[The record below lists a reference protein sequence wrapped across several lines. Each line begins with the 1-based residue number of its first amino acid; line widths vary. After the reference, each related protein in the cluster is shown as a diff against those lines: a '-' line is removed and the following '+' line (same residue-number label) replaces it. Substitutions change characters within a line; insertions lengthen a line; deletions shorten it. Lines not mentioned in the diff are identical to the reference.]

1 MAISGHRCEANLW
14 NYIGSPS
21 NEQIRACS
29 DILSDRLSGRP
40 HQQSQ
45 RPCFTALSSRASFMF
60 QWIRLSFIHK
70 TQALSSLFF
79 QLSWKKIWLVFMSH
93 YSAEFHGTFRF
104 QILYKKLRKLYAK
117 ELNSSCRTVFQ
128 FVNYSSLWTLTV
140 WIFWQL
146 QFHSTNQIIWTILT
160 RIWIAYFSVLNE
172 SIELLT
178 TLSFALEIKSIL
190 KLKVMCGEFNG
201 FSVIL
206 QLEKYYSICNKYSNM
221 YGKCRE

>member
-1 MAISGHRCEANLW
+1 MEGHIN
-14 NYIGSPS
+14 SH
-21 NEQIRACS
+21 
-29 DILSDRLSGRP
+29 SGRVL
-40 HQQSQ
+40 Q
-45 RPCFTALSSRASFMF
+45 RCHPEQASCSSEFGC
-60 QWIRLSFIHK
+60 LLFIKHK
-70 TQALSSLFF
+70 PWAVYFF
-79 QLSWKKIWLVFMSH
+79 YCHEKKIWLVFMSH

-128 FVNYSSLWTLTV
+128 FVNYSSWWTLTV

-172 SIELLT
+172 SIERLT

-201 FSVIL
+201 FSIIL

>member
-79 QLSWKKIWLVFMSH
+79 SIVVKKNLACFYEPLFSRISRNISLSDSVQETKKTLCKSVKFELPNSISVC
-93 YSAEFHGTFRF
+93 
-104 QILYKKLRKLYAK
+104 KL
-117 ELNSSCRTVFQ
+117 FQ
-128 FVNYSSLWTLTV
+128 FVNPDGMNFLTAPV
-140 WIFWQL
+140 SFNQPDYL
-146 QFHSTNQIIWTILT
+146 NHS
-160 RIWIAYFSVLNE
+160 
-172 SIELLT
+172 
-178 TLSFALEIKSIL
+178 
-190 KLKVMCGEFNG
+190 
-201 FSVIL
+201 
-206 QLEKYYSICNKYSNM
+206 NKNLD
-221 YGKCRE
+221 RLF

>member
-1 MAISGHRCEANLW
+1 
-14 NYIGSPS
+14 
-21 NEQIRACS
+21 
-29 DILSDRLSGRP
+29 
-40 HQQSQ
+40 
-45 RPCFTALSSRASFMF
+45 
-60 QWIRLSFIHK
+60 
-70 TQALSSLFF
+70 
-79 QLSWKKIWLVFMSH
+79 MSH

-117 ELNSSCRTVFQ
+117 VLNSSCRTVFQ

-201 FSVIL
+201 FSIIL
-206 QLEKYYSICNKYSNM
+206 QLEKYYSIFNKYSNM
-221 YGKCRE
+221 YGKCREWTCFNDVLMCFTFLKHLSNKRLWPIEPVPSRCTRLAPNRPTKLIGSEAITLANRFHVSRAYVQL